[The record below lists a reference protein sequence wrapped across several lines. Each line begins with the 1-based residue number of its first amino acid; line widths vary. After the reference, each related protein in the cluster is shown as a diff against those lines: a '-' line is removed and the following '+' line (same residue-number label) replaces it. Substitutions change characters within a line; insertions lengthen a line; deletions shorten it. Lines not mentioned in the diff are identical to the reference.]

1 MSYLEQQLTFN
12 KSATVISKNND
23 EDDFLNSLIDE
34 PLPNEIKF
42 RPSGEAIHKNITR
55 EEFLEKYA
63 SKEALEE
70 SNQINLQEELTK
82 KQRLQENLDMLQ
94 EYILTNKIIQKVQI
108 YDTTWYM
115 HVLSVQENR
124 EVMQRVN
131 SYNEESQQLAQAFF
145 VITLALER
153 IDDHFFTSFEDT
165 RKFIEQLSLPVL
177 YKAVQEYNVL
187 FKRQEELMI
196 DPQQIHSLVSDN
208 FLRIKYQVMR
218 NSGLVPSDTR
228 AQRMNDAQ
236 WLWYYYNMDE
246 DLEQKADIRQSELDY
261 LGIFINPKM
270 AQEMIKTNENNR
282 KRRKLEKEKALRKYK
297 AKATL
302 ATKRKK
308 INKDKTTSDELI
320 KFKND
325 DQLNKFTDIINDTSI
340 SQQIDQS
347 NNSSFEKDNKEDSI
361 DENDIMDGTTI
372 ENLDPDESILDQVY
386 GSSTYHSSEATVN
399 TEFEKE
405 LRAALGDT
413 SNKPIDELFT
423 TLDDDTNA
431 GNQYESQEDFLERVR
446 AFAQYAGTNYGYV
459 KPQKP
464 ILRPQQNN
472 ASINNVNNQQR
483 AYQPTSELIQ
493 QGKSILQAS
502 EKITRGNKSR
512 AFTTLPQQST
522 KINNIKQQ
530 VEQNKAVPKWKQDS
544 DREFMQKI
552 GVFSLD
558 EMDKLSKQVDKKEEL
573 SKLTDNM
580 DFFSVDDE

>member
-1 MSYLEQQLTFN
+1 MSYLEQQPTFN
-12 KSATVISKNND
+12 KSATVINKNND

-153 IDDHFFTSFEDT
+153 IDDYFFTSFEDT
-165 RKFIEQLSLPVL
+165 RKFVEQLSLPIL
-177 YKAVQEYNVL
+177 YKAVQEYNTL

-228 AQRMNDAQ
+228 AQKMNDAQ

-297 AKATL
+297 AKATS
-302 ATKRKK
+302 ATKKKK
-308 INKDKTTSDELI
+308 INKTVSGELT

-325 DQLNKFTDIINDTSI
+325 DQLNKFTDVINDASI
-340 SQQIDQS
+340 SQQINQS
-347 NNSSFEKDNKEDSI
+347 NNSSFEKNNKEDSI
-361 DENDIMDGTTI
+361 DKNDIMDGTTI
-372 ENLDPDESILDQVY
+372 EDLDPDESILDQVY

-472 ASINNVNNQQR
+472 ASINNVNNQQKN
-483 AYQPTSELIQ
+483 YQPTSELVQ

-502 EKITRGNKSR
+502 EKITRGNKSQ
-512 AFTTLPQQST
+512 ASTILSQQSA
-522 KINNIKQQ
+522 KVVDNIKQR
-530 VEQNKAVPKWKQDS
+530 VEQNKTIPKWKQDS

-558 EMDKLSKQVDKKEEL
+558 EMDKLSKRVDKKEEI
-573 SKLTDNM
+573 SKLTDDM
-580 DFFSVDDE
+580 DFFSIDDE